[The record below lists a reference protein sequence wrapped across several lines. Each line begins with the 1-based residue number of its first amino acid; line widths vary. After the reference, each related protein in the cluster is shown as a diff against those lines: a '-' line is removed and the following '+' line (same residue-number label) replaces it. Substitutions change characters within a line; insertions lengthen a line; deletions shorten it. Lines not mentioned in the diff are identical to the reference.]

1 MLPYSLFLSLA
12 YWIYPLKDYIGETGC
27 YLLIYGRDIGSY
39 ITSTHSFFMA
49 MFRYN
54 CLFNG
59 HFLKK
64 INLSPN
70 VSSCFKSV
78 QTKVLY
84 MSSSFF
90 LFGVE
95 TRDFSHAEKER
106 TACKAGQIY
115 KTTTIL
121 TQNGP
126 RLSF

>member
-27 YLLIYGRDIGSY
+27 YLAIYSRDIGHC

-70 VSSCFKSV
+70 VSSCFKSG
-78 QTKVLY
+78 QTKMLYSLY
-84 MSSSFF
+84 MYTCPLVFGCWELSHVIF
-90 LFGVE
+90 LKLRKRELLAKNHV
-95 TRDFSHAEKER
+95 TQLP
-106 TACKAGQIY
+106 TAK
-115 KTTTIL
+115 
-121 TQNGP
+121 N
-126 RLSF
+126 